1 MAEQKTRNLQTLWQ
15 VMKGKRLLYFA
26 AIISIG
32 LATFFSFFAPLVVR
46 TIIDS
51 IIGNQKMDAPK
62 YIEMFVSW
70 VGGTTVLRHNLWM
83 ASIFLV
89 CIAFVRGI
97 FDYLRGRW
105 SASASESIAKNLR
118 EKLYQHLQRVPEKFY
133 SKQKTGDLVQRCTSD
148 VETVRTF
155 LAVQIVEVGRSLM
168 MLFLVIPIMLSMDV
182 AMTFVAMTLV
192 PFIIIFAVFY
202 FLRVKKFFKES
213 DEAEGAMSAVL
224 QENLTGARVVRAFA
238 RQDFEMEKFD
248 EKNQQYRDKTFR
260 LIKLLGGYWGFSD
273 LLIYSQTG
281 LVLILGTIWTIEGK
295 ITLGTLVAFFT
306 YEEFLLWPV
315 RQAGRTLT
323 EMGKALVSIG
333 RIKEILDAPIEDN
346 SGKTNFKIH
355 GQIEFR
361 NVGFSYESNKEILKN
376 ITFSIAPGETIMIFG
391 PTGSGK
397 STLVN
402 LLPRLWDYD
411 SGSIL
416 LDGMKLNTLSRK
428 AVREQIGIVLQEPF
442 LYSKTL
448 RENIIANIKSVDE
461 QQFHDASRIASVHD
475 EILSFEKGYETF
487 VGERGVTLSG
497 GQRQRVAIA
506 RTILQNPPVL
516 IFDDSLSA
524 LDTETEKRIQD
535 AMQKRKGKAT
545 TIVISH
551 RLTST
556 KFVDK
561 IIVLENGGISAIG
574 THDELIKSSGLYQN
588 IFELQT
594 AKTNE

>member
-361 NVGFSYESNKEILKN
+361 KVSFSYKSNKEILKN

-506 RTILQNPPVL
+506 RTILQNPPIL

-551 RLTST
+551 RLTSA

-574 THDELIKSSGLYQN
+574 THDELIKSSRLYQN

>member
-361 NVGFSYESNKEILKN
+361 KVSFSYKSNKEILKN

-574 THDELIKSSGLYQN
+574 THDELIKSSRLYQN

>member
-1 MAEQKTRNLQTLWQ
+1 MKAQKTQNLRTLWDAMEGQ
-15 VMKGKRLLYFA
+15 RLLYFA
-26 AIISIG
+26 AIASIG

-46 TIIDS
+46 TMIDS
-51 IIGNQKMDAPK
+51 IIGNQKMDAPNF
-62 YIEMFVSW
+62 IEMAVNW

-105 SASASESIAKNLR
+105 SARASETIAKNLR
-118 EKLYQHLQRVPEKFY
+118 EKLYKHLQRLPERFF
-133 SKQKTGDLVQRCTSD
+133 SSQKTGDLVQRCTSD

-155 LAVQIVEVGRSLM
+155 LAVQIVEVGRSLL
-168 MLFLVIPIMLSMDV
+168 MLAIVIPIMLSMNV
-182 AMTFVAMTLV
+182 AMTFVAMTIV
-192 PFIIIFAVFY
+192 PFIIIFAIFY
-202 FLRVKKFFKES
+202 FMKVKNFFRES

-224 QENLTGARVVRAFA
+224 QENLSGIRVVRAFA
-238 RQDFEMEKFD
+238 RQDYEMDKFD
-248 EKNQQYRDKTFR
+248 KKNIEYRDKTFK

-323 EMGKALVSIG
+323 EMGKALVSTG
-333 RIKEILDAPIEDN
+333 RIREILDAPLEDN
-346 SGKTNFKIH
+346 SGKTGIQIH
-355 GQIEFR
+355 GKIEFR
-361 NVGFSYESNKEILKN
+361 GVNFSYDSEKQILDN
-376 ITFSIAPGETIMIFG
+376 ISFSIEKGETVMIFG
-391 PTGSGK
+391 PTGAGK

-402 LLPRLWDYD
+402 LLPRLWDYEN
-411 SGSIL
+411 GSIL
-416 LDGMKLNTLSRK
+416 LDGLELKTLARK
-428 AVREQIGIVLQEPF
+428 SVREQIGIVLQESF

-448 RENIIANIKSVDE
+448 RENIIANNQTIDE
-461 QQFHDASRIASVHD
+461 QQFHDASRMAAIHD
-475 EILSFEKGYETF
+475 EILSFEQGYETI
-487 VGERGVTLSG
+487 VGEDGVTLSG

-506 RTILQNPPVL
+506 RTILQNPSIL

-524 LDTETEKRIQD
+524 LDTETEKRLQS
-535 AMQKRKGKAT
+535 AMEERKGNAT

-551 RLTST
+551 RIASAR
-556 KFVDK
+556 FADK
-561 IIVLENGGISAIG
+561 IVVLEDGKVSEIG
-574 THDELIKSSGLYQN
+574 THENLINSGGLYQK
-588 IFELQT
+588 IFEMQAGT
-594 AKTNE
+594 ATK

>member
-361 NVGFSYESNKEILKN
+361 KVSFSYKSNKEILKN

-551 RLTST
+551 RLTSA

-574 THDELIKSSGLYQN
+574 THDELIKSSRLYQN

>member
-361 NVGFSYESNKEILKN
+361 KVSFSYKSNKEILKN

>member
-361 NVGFSYESNKEILKN
+361 KVSFSYKSNKEILKN

-551 RLTST
+551 RLTSA